1 MDVCGKGTIDPQ
13 FFPAKNYVLIAMP
26 KKVLIVNFTDKGA
39 IGKKGRPGPPVGS
52 PGQNP

>member
-13 FFPAKNYVLIAMP
+13 FFPAKNYVLCA
-26 KKVLIVNFTDKGA
+26 VIVNFTDKGA